1 MVLFIPFISILTYV
15 NSQFGVVLFQAF
27 CKQNLEMNVS
37 CDNVVQ
43 ILEAAD
49 RMQAADMKK
58 YSLRLIVKY
67 FPKVGTVPEKQIITL
82 QFFNELPHHNSAKN
96 EVFIV

>member
-1 MVLFIPFISILTYV
+1 
-15 NSQFGVVLFQAF
+15 
-27 CKQNLEMNVS
+27 MNVS

-67 FPKVGTVPEKQIITL
+67 FPKVGFVSEKQIKIL
-82 QFFNELPHHNSAKN
+82 QFFNEPSKHELGK
-96 EVFIV
+96 E